1 MEKASCSQ
9 WSLQKPLITGWQA
22 IIELPGEGKQ
32 LLFRK
37 AKVLPDSLQH
47 DVHNEL
53 HSVGEGGIGQ
63 LIHHQ
68 QEEFSD
74 GPVVLIEALLQG
86 KQHVSDEN
94 QRHMSVQRIIGQAVA
109 LRAQVQY
116 GLAGFE
122 ENFDVPTLAVDPQA
136 LLGGAGP
143 GLLSAVPC
151 ILPEPQQHGTGSE
164 QKDNF
169 SSGVSGIRCK
179 QRALSAGAD
188 IRLLFGQTG
197 CGVLFDGV

>member
-1 MEKASCSQ
+1 MKLSSNRTRGAEKALCSQ
-9 WSLQKPLITGWQA
+9 WLLQKPLITGWQA

-32 LLFRK
+32 LIVRK
-37 AKVLPDSLQH
+37 AEVLPDSLQH

-68 QEEFSD
+68 QEEFAD
-74 GPVVLIEALLQG
+74 GPVVLVEAFLQG

-109 LRAQVQY
+109 LRAQVQH

-122 ENFDVPTLAVDPQA
+122 EHFDVPTLAVDAQN
-136 LLGGAGP
+136 LLRLDP
-143 GLLSAVPC
+143 GICADKGDPVFPFVPVADANDPGRKCVSAA
-151 ILPEPQQHGTGSE
+151 
-164 QKDNF
+164 
-169 SSGVSGIRCK
+169 IR
-179 QRALSAGAD
+179 QRHID
-188 IRLLFGQTG
+188 
-197 CGVLFDGV
+197 